1 MVVKIAAFPSPVTLI
16 GPVVNFGAQSDF
28 AAWRCAV
35 DLPQVKTYHECQMP
49 ESQSLIGQT
58 VSHYR
63 IIEKLGGGGMGVVYK
78 AEDTRLH
85 RFVALKF
92 LPDEVAN
99 DPQALARFQRE
110 AQAASALNHACICTI
125 YDIGDENGKAFIAME
140 FLDGQTLKHLI
151 KGRPLDMEVLLDVGI
166 EVADALDAAH
176 SQGIVHRDI
185 KPANI
190 FVTKRGHAKI
200 LDFGLAKLRTAG
212 GTASASSIE
221 TMATEGIDPE
231 HLTSP
236 GSTIGTV
243 AYMSP
248 EQVRAKQL
256 DPRSD
261 LFSFGVVLYEM
272 ATGQLPFRG
281 ESSAVIFESIMSRIP
296 VPPVRLNP
304 DLSPELE
311 HIIRKALEKD
321 RELRYQSAADLR
333 SDLKRLK
340 RELDSARNTGSVA
353 IAPEPAHGSGSQP
366 VVTSSASGA
375 KAAAEPSDTSQ
386 PAATSSA
393 QAAAVPASRASGIGA
408 PSPVAVSHSRSK
420 RWLWVAGIAAVVVAA
435 VAAGFLFTHRTS
447 VLTERD
453 SILLTEF
460 TNTTGEPVFDG
471 TLKQALASQLQQSPF
486 LNIVPESKIAQTL
499 KYMGR
504 PGDERI
510 TADLGR
516 EICQRAGIKAMMTG
530 SIAPLGSHYVLQL
543 NAVNGAN
550 GDSLAT
556 VQRDVESK
564 EQVLKGMDRA
574 ASALRQKLGESLAS
588 VKQFA
593 TPLEQATTPSLDA
606 LKEYSLGYET
616 HERSDDA
623 GAIPHFQKAVQID
636 PNFAMAYAELG
647 NAEGNR
653 GMIKEGEVSLKK
665 AMDLQDRASE
675 LERFYISSHYYGL
688 IGDTEKSVSI
698 YEQWHKL
705 YPRDTIP
712 INNLHLAYSNL
723 GEFQRALDLALEEM
737 RLEPESPYSYQDLAS
752 AYHGLNRYQET
763 KAVLDQAVSKK
774 LDSVSTH
781 FALYI
786 LAKGRGDQAAM
797 DHEIEVTRGKP
808 DADWMLEVKAS
819 FEAGLGKLKQSAVTT
834 AESKSISEKS
844 NNFESAAWVEAEQ
857 ALYLALAEDCAG
869 ARASAQSSLKRF
881 ATGWNRHLVA
891 DVAAYCGD
899 ESTAL
904 DLAKSLSQEYPSHTI
919 WNSKQRPEIEAII
932 QMHRG
937 KLDEALRIL
946 GAARPIEMGSGPAN
960 IPYTTAYARGLAYL
974 KKDEGEHAAVEFQRI
989 LDFHYLRP
997 GTIYVSLARLQLAR
1011 AYALQKDTAKSKV
1024 AYQDFFALWK
1034 DADPDIPIL
1043 KQAKAEYAR
1052 LQ

>member
-1 MVVKIAAFPSPVTLI
+1 M
-16 GPVVNFGAQSDF
+16 
-28 AAWRCAV
+28 
-35 DLPQVKTYHECQMP
+35 M

-58 VSHYR
+58 ISHYR
-63 IIEKLGGGGMGVVYK
+63 ILEKLGGGGMGVVYK
-78 AEDTRLH
+78 AEDIKLH

-92 LPDEVAN
+92 LPDNVAK

-110 AQAASALNHACICTI
+110 AQAASALNHPNICTI
-125 YDIGDENGKAFIAME
+125 HEIDEQNGMAFIAME

-151 KGRPLDMEVLLDVGI
+151 MGRPLDMEVLLDVGI

-200 LDFGLAKLRTAG
+200 LDFGLAKLRTVG

-236 GSTIGTV
+236 GSTIGTI

-256 DPRSD
+256 DSRSD

-281 ESSAVIFESIMSRIP
+281 ESSAIIFEAIMNRIP
-296 VPPVRLNP
+296 VAPVRLNP
-304 DLSPELE
+304 DLAPELE

-321 RELRYQSAADLR
+321 RDLRYQSAADLR

-340 RELDSARNTGSVA
+340 RELDSARSSGAIAIASEPGSVPLA
-353 IAPEPAHGSGSQP
+353 GAQPSASGSAALP
-366 VVTSSASGA
+366 ASGSVVSSAS
-375 KAAAEPSDTSQ
+375 SV
-386 PAATSSA
+386 AT
-393 QAAAVPASRASGIGA
+393 AVPVPV
-408 PSPVAVSHSRSK
+408 PSK
-420 RWLWVAGIAAVVVAA
+420 TWLWVGLGAAALIAAVVL
-435 VAAGFLFTHRTS
+435 GLIFTHRTS
-447 VLTERD
+447 ALTEKD

-460 TNTTGEPVFDG
+460 TNTTGDPVFDG

-486 LNIVPESKIAQTL
+486 LNIVPESKIEQTL
-499 KYMGR
+499 QYMGR
-504 PGDERI
+504 PGNERI

-516 EICQRAGIKAMMTG
+516 EICQRAGIKAMMAG

-543 NAVNGAN
+543 TAVNGAN

-556 VQRDVESK
+556 VQQDVENK

-574 ASALRQKLGESLAS
+574 ASVLRQKLGESLAS
-588 VKQFA
+588 IKQFA
-593 TPLEQATTPSLDA
+593 TPLEQATTSSLDA
-606 LKEYSLGYET
+606 LKEYSLGYEA

-623 GAIPHFQKAVQID
+623 GAIPHFQKAAQID

-647 NAEGNR
+647 NAQGNR
-653 GMIKEGEVSLKK
+653 GMSKEGEASLKK
-665 AMDLQDRASE
+665 AMDLQDRSSE
-675 LERFYISSHYYGL
+675 LERLYISSHYYGL
-688 IGDTEKSVSI
+688 IGDTEKSVAI

-712 INNLHLAYSNL
+712 INNLHLLYGNL
-723 GEFQRALDLALEEM
+723 GEFQRTLDPALEEM
-737 RLEPESPYSYQDLAS
+737 RLEPENSYSYQDLAG
-752 AYHGLNRYQET
+752 AYRYLNRDQEA

-774 LDSVSTH
+774 LDSDSTH
-781 FALYI
+781 FMLFV
-786 LAKGRGDQAAM
+786 LASGRRDQAAM

-808 DADWMLEVKAS
+808 DAGWMLETKAA

-834 AESKSISEKS
+834 AESKSTAEKS

-869 ARASAQSSLKRF
+869 ARAAAQFSLKRF

-904 DLAKSLSQEYPSHTI
+904 NLAKSLSQEYPSHTI
-919 WNSKQRPEIEAII
+919 WNSKQRTEIEAVI
-932 QMHRG
+932 QLRKG

-946 GAARPIEMGSGPAN
+946 GPARPIEMGSGAFN
-960 IPYTTAYARGLAYL
+960 IPYTTAYVRGLVYL
-974 KKDEGEHAAVEFQRI
+974 KKGDGEHAAVESQRI

-997 GTIYVSLARLQLAR
+997 GSIYISLARLQLAR
-1011 AYALQKDTAKSKV
+1011 AYAVQKDTAKSKV
-1024 AYQDFFALWK
+1024 AYQDFLALWK

-1043 KQAKAEYAR
+1043 KHAKAEYAK

>member
-1 MVVKIAAFPSPVTLI
+1 MA
-16 GPVVNFGAQSDF
+16 
-28 AAWRCAV
+28 
-35 DLPQVKTYHECQMP
+35 

-63 IIEKLGGGGMGVVYK
+63 ILERLGGGGMGVVYK
-78 AEDTRLH
+78 AQDTRLD

-92 LPDEVAN
+92 LPDELAN
-99 DPQALARFQRE
+99 DRQALERFRRE
-110 AQAASALNHACICTI
+110 AKAASALNHPNICTI
-125 YDIGDENGKAFIAME
+125 HDIGEEGGRAFIAME
-140 FLDGQTLKHLI
+140 FLDGQTLKHVIL
-151 KGRPLDMEVLLDVGI
+151 GRPVDMEILLDIGV
-166 EVADALDAAH
+166 EVADGLDAAH
-176 SQGIVHRDI
+176 AQGIVHRDI

-200 LDFGLAKLRTAG
+200 LDFGLAKLRTFAG
-212 GTASASSIE
+212 AVSASGVE
-221 TMATEGIDPE
+221 TIATVGVDPE

-243 AYMSP
+243 SYMSP

-261 LFSFGVVLYEM
+261 LFSYGVVLYEM

-281 ESSAVIFESIMSRIP
+281 ESSAVIFEAIMNRLP
-296 VPPVRLNP
+296 VAPVRLNP
-304 DLSPELE
+304 DLPAELE

-340 RELDSARNTGSVA
+340 RELDSARSSGSVD
-353 IAPEPAHGSGSQP
+353 IAPEPTHSSRSSLSAGQP
-366 VVTSSASGA
+366 AVNVVTGLQAGSL
-375 KAAAEPSDTSQ
+375 PSDSQ
-386 PAATSSA
+386 PAARSSGSQSAVSASSASAA
-393 QAAAVPASRASGIGA
+393 QAAASGASGIA
-408 PSPVAVSHSRSK
+408 EPSASAASTRTARSK
-420 RWLWVAGIAAVVVAA
+420 IWLWAGLVTGVVVTA
-435 VAAGFLFTHRTS
+435 VIGGFVFAHRTS
-447 VLTERD
+447 ALTEKD

-460 TNTTGEPVFDG
+460 TNTTGDAVFDG
-471 TLKQALASQLQQSPF
+471 TLKQALASQLEQSPF
-486 LNIVPESKIAQTL
+486 LNIVSESKIQQTL
-499 KYMGR
+499 QYMGR
-504 PGDERI
+504 PANERI

-516 EICQRAGIKAMMTG
+516 EICQRAGIKAMMAG

-543 NAVNGAN
+543 TAVNGAN

-556 VQRDVESK
+556 VQQDVENK
-564 EQVLKGMDRA
+564 ELVLKGMDRA
-574 ASALRQKLGESLAS
+574 ASVLRQKLGESLAS

-593 TPLEQATTPSLDA
+593 TPLEQATTSSLDA
-606 LKEYSLGYET
+606 LKEYSLGYEA
-616 HERSDDA
+616 HERADDA

-647 NAEGNR
+647 NAQGNR
-653 GMIKEGEVSLKK
+653 GMGKEGEASLKK
-665 AMDLQDRASE
+665 AMDLQDRSSE
-675 LERFYISSHYYGL
+675 LERLYTSSHYYGL
-688 IGDTEKSVSI
+688 IGDTEKSVAI

-712 INNLHLAYSNL
+712 INNLHLLYGNL
-723 GEFQRALDLALEEM
+723 GEFQRTLDPALEEM
-737 RLEPESPYSYQDLAS
+737 RLEPESSYSYQDLAG
-752 AYHGLNRYQET
+752 AYRYLNRDQEA

-774 LDSVSTH
+774 LDFGSTH
-781 FALYI
+781 FMLYL
-786 LAKGRGDQAAM
+786 LAAGRRDQAAM

-808 DADWMLEVKAS
+808 DAGWMLEAKAA

-834 AESKSISEKS
+834 AESKSTAEKS
-844 NNFESAAWVEAEQ
+844 NNFESAVWVEAEQ

-869 ARASAQSSLKRF
+869 ARAAAQSSLKRF
-881 ATGWNRHLVA
+881 STGWNRHLVA
-891 DVAAYCGD
+891 DVEAYCGD

-904 DLAKSLSQEYPSHTI
+904 NLAKSLSKEYPSDTI
-919 WNSKQRPEIEAII
+919 WNSKQRPEIEAVI
-932 QMHRG
+932 QLRKG

-946 GAARPIEMGSGPAN
+946 CPARPIEMGSGEAN
-960 IPYTTAYARGLAYL
+960 IPYTTAYVRGLVYL
-974 KKDEGEHAAVEFQRI
+974 KKGDGERAAVESQRI

-997 GTIYVSLARLQLAR
+997 GSIYIPLARLQLAR

-1024 AYQDFFALWK
+1024 AYQDFIALWK

-1052 LQ
+1052 FQ